1 MEEEIEMKVKEKIKP
16 LEEMCDKLVK
26 CLDSHLDQG
35 IPEADTNEVMAVA
48 DIIKDLCEAK
58 EKCVKSMYYMELLKA
73 MEESEYGEDYD
84 EDGPIRRGYRGRS
97 ATTGRYVH
105 RPYTE
110 MMRDMDMPHKMY
122 YGGEMQSRDG
132 ENRGYKG
139 DMHTYPDGSV
149 SYYGGENQRYMR
161 MMEEADRNGYNRG
174 YSDGMVA
181 GKANGSSVTNS
192 PITNARR
199 GYEEAKEKGNKE
211 ERINKLNEMM
221 TSIKDEIKPMLPEMD
236 VSEKSVVRNGLQTV
250 QNMVM

>member
-1 MEEEIEMKVKEKIKP
+1 MSEIETKVKEKIKP
-16 LEEMCDKLVK
+16 LEESCDKLIK
-26 CLDSHLDQG
+26 CLDSYFEQG
-35 IPEADTNEVMAVA
+35 IHEADTNEVMAVA
-48 DIIKDLCEAK
+48 DVIKDLCEAK
-58 EKCVKSMYYMELLKA
+58 EKCVKSIYYMELLKA
-73 MEESEYGEDYD
+73 MERAEYDEDYD
-84 EDGPIRRGYRGRS
+84 ENGPIRRGYRGRS

-110 MMRDMDMPHKMY
+110 MMRDMDMPNKMY

-161 MMEEADRNGYNRG
+161 MMEDADMNGYRRG
-174 YSDGMVA
+174 YSDGMNA
-181 GKANGSSVTNS
+181 GRSMNNESNS
-192 PITNARR
+192 ITNARR
-199 GYEEAKEKGNKE
+199 GYEEAKQKGNKE
-211 ERINKLNEMM
+211 ERVNKLNEMM

-236 VSEKSVVRNGLQTV
+236 VSEKSVVRNGLQTI

>member
-1 MEEEIEMKVKEKIKP
+1 MHKWAKGILECLQSKVKAKGLDNIDTAELEEIVYWSKFANNIAQADYYCKIVDEMEK
-16 LEEMCDKLVK
+16 
-26 CLDSHLDQG
+26 
-35 IPEADTNEVMAVA
+35 PENQ
-48 DIIKDLCEAK
+48 
-58 EKCVKSMYYMELLKA
+58 
-73 MEESEYGEDYD
+73 YGEDYD
-84 EDGPIRRGYRGRS
+84 ENGVIRRGYRGRS

-110 MMRDMDMPHKMY
+110 VMRDMDMPRKMY

-149 SYYGGENQRYMR
+149 AYYGGENRSYMH
-161 MMEEADRNGYNRG
+161 MMEEADKNGYQRG
-174 YSDGMVA
+174 YTDGMAA
-181 GKANGSSVTNS
+181 GKSMSNSRMTTS

-211 ERINKLNEMM
+211 ERVNKLNEMM

-236 VSEKSVVRNGLQTV
+236 VTEKSIVRNGLQTV

>member
-1 MEEEIEMKVKEKIKP
+1 MSEIEMKVKEKIKP
-16 LEEMCDKLVK
+16 LEDSCDKLVK
-26 CLDSHLDQG
+26 CLDSYFDQG
-35 IPEADTNEVMAVA
+35 IHEADTNEVMAVA

-73 MEESEYGEDYD
+73 MEKSEYGEDYD

-110 MMRDMDMPHKMY
+110 AMRDMDMPNKMY

-149 SYYGGENQRYMR
+149 AYYGGENNRNYTE
-161 MMEEADRNGYNRG
+161 MMQNADRRGYERG
-174 YSDGMVA
+174 YSDGMSA
-181 GKANGSSVTNS
+181 GRSMGSNS
-192 PITNARR
+192 NNITNARR
-199 GYEEAKEKGNKE
+199 GYEEAKAKNDKDGK
-211 ERINKLNEMM
+211 INKLNEMI

-236 VSEKSVVRNGLQTV
+236 VTEKSVVRNGLQTI

>member
-1 MEEEIEMKVKEKIKP
+1 MSEIEIKVKEKIKP
-16 LEEMCDKLVK
+16 LEESCDKLVK
-26 CLDSHLDQG
+26 CLNSYLDKG
-35 IPEADTNEVMAVA
+35 IHDANVNEVMATA

-58 EKCVKSMYYMELLKA
+58 EKEVKSMYYMELLTA
-73 MEESEYGEDYD
+73 MEESEYGEDYN

-149 SYYGGENQRYMR
+149 SYYGGENNRNYTE
-161 MMEEADRNGYNRG
+161 MMQNADRRGYERG
-174 YSDGMVA
+174 YSDGMSA
-181 GKANGSSVTNS
+181 GRSMSGGGSNAIS
-192 PITNARR
+192 NARR
-199 GYEEAKEKGNKE
+199 GYEEAKQKNNKE
-211 ERINKLNEMM
+211 ERVNKLNEMM

-236 VSEKSVVRNGLQTV
+236 VSEKSIVRNGLQTV

>member
-1 MEEEIEMKVKEKIKP
+1 MHNFAKKIMECVKTKV
-16 LEEMCDKLVK
+16 
-26 CLDSHLDQG
+26 
-35 IPEADTNEVMAVA
+35 
-48 DIIKDLCEAK
+48 EAK
-58 EKCVKSMYYMELLKA
+58 GFDNLSDSELCRFEKWTAIANNIAEYDYHFHITEA
-73 MEESEYGEDYD
+73 MEKPENEYGVDYD
-84 EDGPIRRGYRGRS
+84 ENGVIRRGYRGRS

-110 MMRDMDMPHKMY
+110 MMRDMDMPRKMY

-149 SYYGGENQRYMR
+149 AYYGGENRSYMH
-161 MMEEADRNGYNRG
+161 MMEEADKNGYQRG
-174 YSDGMVA
+174 YTDGMAA
-181 GKANGSSVTNS
+181 GKSMSNSRMTTS

-211 ERINKLNEMM
+211 ERVNKLNEMM

-236 VSEKSVVRNGLQTV
+236 VTEKSIVRNGLQTV

>member
-1 MEEEIEMKVKEKIKP
+1 MHKWAKEILECLQSKVKAKGLDNIDGAELEEIVYWSKFANNLAQADYYIHITDEMEK
-16 LEEMCDKLVK
+16 
-26 CLDSHLDQG
+26 
-35 IPEADTNEVMAVA
+35 PENQ
-48 DIIKDLCEAK
+48 
-58 EKCVKSMYYMELLKA
+58 
-73 MEESEYGEDYD
+73 YGEDYD

-149 SYYGGENQRYMR
+149 AYYGGENQKYMR
-161 MMEEADRNGYNRG
+161 MMEDAERNGYNRG